1 MVLRFL
7 ICIGMIV
14 LAVDGSYS
22 RTGLCL
28 LDSEDGVIGV
38 TSISV
43 PKVHKEGTIFQF
55 SNSFPAAVWHAR
67 AIKEWVDEYSVR
79 LDAVF
84 MESPALGSAS
94 GPYLLPLQ
102 CMMYT
107 EFESMLSASSYNAP
121 EDAHSVPFYLIPP
134 TAINSIVR
142 PKKAKKRSKKGEI
155 PEEPPHKISKEEGK
169 RMIVDWVD
177 AQYGLRLNHDEASA
191 VILAYIGYMILRGEY
206 KNTYQLCN
214 RWYME

>member
-1 MVLRFL
+1 MV
-7 ICIGMIV
+7 I
-14 LAVDGSYS
+14 LAIDPSFS
-22 RTGLCL
+22 RSGLCL
-28 LDSEDGVIGV
+28 LDSEDGVIAI

-67 AIKEWVDEYSVR
+67 AIKEWVDEYSVC

-94 GPYLLPLQ
+94 GGYLLPLQ

-107 EFESMLSASSYNAP
+107 EFESVLSASSYDAP
-121 EDAHSVPFYLIPP
+121 EDAHSVPFYLISP

-142 PKKAKKRSKKGEI
+142 PKKAKKRPKKGEI
-155 PEEPPHKISKEEGK
+155 PEEPSHKISKEEGK
-169 RMIVDWVD
+169 RMIVDWVG
-177 AQYGLRLNHDEASA
+177 AQYGLHLNHDEASA